1 MRQKFNPGEK
11 VWIVE
16 RDEDGNATDTAGYIF
31 LAEVAD
37 TAIVTPRIHGC
48 DGLEATMAYYVED
61 TRQGFELGLACF
73 PMGDCYIFRC
83 EAEEALTAETEDGDE

>member
-1 MRQKFNPGEK
+1 MRQRFNPAEK

-16 RDEDGNATDTAGYIF
+16 RTEGGIANDVCGYIF

-37 TAIVTPRIHGC
+37 TAIVTPRVVGC
-48 DGLEATMAYYVED
+48 DGLEETMAYYVEE
-61 TRQGFELGLACF
+61 TWQNFELGLACF

-83 EAEEALTAETEDGDE
+83 EAEEALAQETEG